1 MHSKL
6 FILLSIKTW
15 LHHLKKAKDTE
26 LCEHFYLEFRVPRDG
41 EWWGEHKLRQIGL
54 ILGGKMCI
62 GVFSWTAVNCIV
74 CVFFPSTREPPAL
87 SLIRAI
93 EIGKGV
99 MMVPKECI
107 RMSRHKPGFFI
118 RAWVERIFYS
128 LSILCIGCL
137 TRTDV
142 RKGILPKYDSFPLNW
157 TPPPVFCNY
166 NGEFASKF
174 DLVLIFCVGLRPT
187 HLS

>member
-41 EWWGEHKLRQIGL
+41 EWWGGHKLRQIGL

-118 RAWVERIFYS
+118 RAWVERISIVS
-128 LSILCIGCL
+128 LYCIGCL

-142 RKGILPKYDSFPLNW
+142 RKGILPKYDSFRLNW
-157 TPPPVFCNY
+157 TLPKLHCNY
-166 NGEFASKF
+166 NGKF
-174 DLVLIFCVGLRPT
+174 VQ
-187 HLS
+187 